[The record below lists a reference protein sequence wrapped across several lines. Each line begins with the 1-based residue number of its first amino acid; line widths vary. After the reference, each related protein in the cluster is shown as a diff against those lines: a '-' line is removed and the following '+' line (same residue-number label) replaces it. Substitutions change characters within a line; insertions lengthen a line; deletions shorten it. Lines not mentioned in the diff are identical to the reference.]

1 MRDPANAFHLA
12 IPCADLSA
20 TEAFYTQLGCCVA
33 RRYEDRLTFDFFG
46 DQLVCHLAPQEVEE
60 EVRMYP
66 RHFGI
71 TFRRM
76 ADYQRL
82 LHRARQHR
90 LRFFRAPFVRFPG
103 RPEQHDTFFL
113 VDPANNLLEFK
124 FYSNPKMM
132 H

>member
-1 MRDPANAFHLA
+1 MRNPAKVFHLA
-12 IPCADLSA
+12 IPCADLNA
-20 TEAFYTQLGCCVA
+20 TEAFYSQLGCTVA
-33 RRYEDRLTFDFFG
+33 RRYEDRLTINFFG
-46 DQLVCHLAPQEVEE
+46 DQLVCHLAPE
-60 EVRMYP
+60 EVNREVKMYP

-82 LHRARQHR
+82 LNLAQQRR
-90 LRFFRAPFVRFPG
+90 LRFFRPPFVRFQG
-103 RPEQHDTFFL
+103 LPEQHSTFFL

-124 FYSNPKMM
+124 FYSDATMM

>member
-12 IPCADLSA
+12 IPCADLGA
-20 TEAFYTQLGCCVA
+20 TEAFYTQLGCSLA

-46 DQLVCHLAPQEVEE
+46 DQLVCHLAPQEVDV

-71 TFRRM
+71 TFHQK
-76 ADYQRL
+76 ADFQRVL
-82 LHRARQHR
+82 DLARQRR
-90 LRFFRAPFVRFPG
+90 LRFFKSPFVRFPG
-103 RPEQHDTFFL
+103 RPEQHNTFFL

-124 FYSNPKMM
+124 FYSNSKMM